1 MPTLATTL
9 AVAPALLAPFVAL
22 GLGAYLIHRWMQ
34 RQAKT
39 TAVSPDTMLDRVV
52 RLIDTSALKS
62 SEIELVRS
70 LKERRNLSQVVNVTA
85 AEFEMIKQIHGRLY
99 R

>member
-1 MPTLATTL
+1 MSTLTTAL

-22 GLGAYLIHRWMQ
+22 GVGAYLIYRWMQ
-34 RQAKT
+34 RQAQT
-39 TAVSPDTMLDRVV
+39 TAVSPDTMLDRVI
-52 RLIDTSALKS
+52 RLIDTSALKPA
-62 SEIELVRS
+62 EIELVRS
-70 LKERRNLSQVVNVTA
+70 LKERRNRSQVVNVTA